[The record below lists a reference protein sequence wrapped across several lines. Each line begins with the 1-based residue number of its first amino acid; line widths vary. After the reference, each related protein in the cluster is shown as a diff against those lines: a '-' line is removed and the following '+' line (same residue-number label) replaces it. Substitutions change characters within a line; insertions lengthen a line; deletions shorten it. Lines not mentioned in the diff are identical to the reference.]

1 MMAKQSPE
9 SLQLD
14 ALAAQRAL
22 RERIIELATSY
33 RPLRDARLMHLC
45 QQAWASDERSGGVV
59 GQLWVEGIFPSEAG
73 EHTLRDLARM
83 GEFDQGLMTLL
94 DLAADGSACP
104 ADRHLYQHQQDS
116 LRAQSNPPKA
126 IPPGVKPAIVVSAGT
141 GAGKTESFL
150 LPVLNDLFQH
160 PRRPDETG
168 VRAILLYPMNALVN
182 DQVDRLYRWLE
193 GQERVTLLHFTS
205 ETPENERALKRSSL
219 ANQHS
224 SKCRQLTREA
234 GRKTPPDIL
243 ITNYSMLEYMLCRPQ
258 DAPFFSSALRALVL
272 DEAHLYSGTLAA
284 EICLLLRR
292 VMLRCGVSA
301 NNVLQIATS
310 ATLGGGA
317 DGIREFA
324 ASLFSKDKSLVFY
337 FQGKPVQ
344 RRLETPA
351 PAGGEIPVSPL
362 DVHELE
368 QWPLVD
374 AEKGVLIE
382 NEATAAIARRCV
394 RPLVAEAVITSTA
407 TTTAP
412 AKVLHATLSRS
423 PMVAKL
429 DSYFWNQHQ
438 RGVIPLAEL
447 SEHLWQSGGQAR
459 TAADCEQDTIALL
472 QMCARARLHANDLPL
487 VPHKLHLQ
495 VRAPGNFS
503 VCLNAACTGDP
514 ARALVGAG
522 LLSPELTDRCPQCAS
537 ATLTLAICRGCGEW
551 ALAAMEREGTLRIR
565 PRWLAQ
571 STTAEESGEPISK
584 SFRLFRP
591 SQEGDC
597 DITKVDL
604 DSRSIDWLGP
614 RTASLQR
621 LRHCPQCSLGLEEFE
636 PMQMPDMLTL
646 PVVAESM
653 LEAMPPIAD
662 RALQQFLPA
671 AGRRLLAFSDS
682 RRQAARLGPHLTQ
695 QHEILLSRLVITR
708 ILGEDKTDP
717 GKVERA
723 IQEMEA
729 LLAGGGGG
737 SWLKEALAAKR
748 LERASLGVGRT
759 MHDWAKLLA
768 KRDEVA
774 QFFAREQGQRQDPKP
789 SENESWGELWQT
801 EWQDN
806 AKAMRKQTMRLL
818 AMEFLLRREHSMET
832 LGLAEVVYPG
842 LESCALPL
850 LEILSSSE
858 QEALSVAWPEYLA
871 ALCDLMRTRGCIT
884 LGEGEDDETTL
895 TYPIGDWMS
904 RDQSGIRVQSFLGGS
919 NRNRR
924 AVFTSSVVQALG
936 LSKDRHEKAV
946 ESLLGAAFDALQ
958 QKADTKM
965 LPWLE
970 SEPFMAKSG
979 ATRKLRLVF
988 PELSLRRPP
997 ALFQSET
1004 TRAVWPRSVL
1014 GCGPGEGRAKGRL
1027 RRVNG
1032 EALDH
1037 DPALR
1042 RERVQ
1047 TGAGGR
1053 AAMGLWAEEH
1063 SAQLASHETR
1073 RLQDLFQRGARN
1085 VLSATTTLEVGID
1098 IGGLSGVLLAN
1109 VPPGKANYLQRSG
1122 RAGRR
1127 NDGSTLVTM
1136 FARTMG
1142 YDQEVFRR
1150 FGTFFGKKLRKPTMF
1165 IGRERFAKGH
1175 LNAFLLGEFFGAV
1188 FPDRRAGAMDAFGR
1202 MGWFCRVDH
1211 LQPGGRNTASQRNSA
1226 GSYGI
1231 DVERMPSWFVP
1242 DDAALHA
1249 QFLRFLDD
1257 LAQNPTHLS
1266 ASVSQLLQNTP
1277 LAGVELRT
1285 LIRNVRTQFQLCVTE
1300 WITSYGY
1307 LLEAWSAENAKATR
1321 RPDLLNA
1328 IAYQAGELARNTVI
1342 EELASLRFLPRYG
1355 FPIGLQALRVP
1366 PGSFGR
1372 DSSASVKLE
1381 RDGVTALSEYV
1392 PGSQLL
1398 AGGRIFSSHGL
1409 ARSFDKD
1416 GGNFGITYFRFEC
1429 NAGHV
1434 VYKPQRELDSCMD
1447 GCSSFLRSTIGKP
1460 MIVPRFGYECAA
1472 WDPPSWRGSVERVG
1486 STETVSTS
1494 FVDRPGLETTPN
1506 FGGFSG
1512 LSATFCD
1519 GGTLIG
1525 SNAAGHAGLGFAICT
1540 RCGYSDRERA
1550 KGQLRDGLPAGFG
1563 NHLPLWKQKG
1573 SGCWKDGEAPVLRNY
1588 CLGAQIVTDLLQLDF
1603 SGILPPNS
1611 DGRPAEQI
1619 ALTLGHALRVAG
1631 AIILEVD
1638 ARELAVVSVRVGP
1651 AASAGVQLY
1660 ESTPGGSG
1668 HLASL
1673 LENHAEWYG
1682 RALEVLQGTAE
1693 HHSHCHEACLECILD
1708 AQSQS
1713 DYENGILSRRRTLAF
1728 LEASPSS
1735 GSPIDKT
1742 MQQVQPNR
1750 LNPQERADRIARR
1763 HSI

>member
-1 MMAKQSPE
+1 MTVNPSAE

-33 RPLRDARLMHLC
+33 RPLRDPQIMHLC
-45 QQAWASDERSGGVV
+45 QQAWASDERRGGVV
-59 GQLWVEGIFPSEAG
+59 GQLWVEGIFPSQEG
-73 EHTLRDLARM
+73 EQTLRDLARID
-83 GEFDQGLMTLL
+83 EFDRDLLNLL
-94 DLAADGSACP
+94 DLGANGSAGL
-104 ADRHLYQHQQDS
+104 ADRRLYQHQQDS
-116 LRAQSNPPKA
+116 LRAQSNPPA
-126 IPPGVKPAIVVSAGT
+126 TISQGTKPAIVVSAGT
-141 GAGKTESFL
+141 GAGKTEAFL

-160 PRRPDETG
+160 PRRPGETG
-168 VRAILLYPMNALVN
+168 VRTILLYPMNALVN
-182 DQVDRLYRWLE
+182 DQVDRLYRWLDA
-193 GQERVTLLHFTS
+193 QERVTFLHFTS
-205 ETPENERALKRSSL
+205 ETPEDERALKRSSL
-219 ANQHS
+219 ANRRF
-224 SKCRQLTREA
+224 SKCRLMTREA
-234 GRKTPPDIL
+234 GRNTPPDIL

-292 VMLRCGVSA
+292 VMLRCGVSS
-301 NNVLQIATS
+301 NDLLQIATS

-317 DGIREFA
+317 DEIREFA
-324 ASLFSKDKSLVFY
+324 ASLFSKDKSLVLY

-344 RRLETPA
+344 RRLETPS
-351 PAGGEIPVSPL
+351 PPSSEIPVFPL
-362 DVHELE
+362 NVRELE
-368 QWPLVD
+368 RCSLVD
-374 AEKGVLIE
+374 AERGILIE
-382 NEATAAIARRCV
+382 DESSAAVARACVRSLVSEPVIAGTASVTAAAR
-394 RPLVAEAVITSTA
+394 
-407 TTTAP
+407 
-412 AKVLHATLSRS
+412 VLHQTLSRS
-423 PMVAKL
+423 PLVAKL
-429 DSYFWNQHQ
+429 DNYFWNQRQ

-447 SEHLWQSGGQAR
+447 SEHLWKRDVPDR
-459 TAADCEQDTIALL
+459 TLEDCEQDTIALL
-472 QMCARARLHANDLPL
+472 QLCARARLNANDLPL

-503 VCLNAACTGDP
+503 VCLNSACNAEN
-514 ARALVGAG
+514 ARSIAGAG
-522 LLSPELTDRCPQCAS
+522 LLSPELTDQCPQCAS

-551 ALAAMEREGTLRIR
+551 ALAAMERDGTLRIR

-571 STTAEESGEPISK
+571 SVVGEESDESLSK
-584 SFRLFRP
+584 RFRLFRP
-591 SQEGDC
+591 AQEGDR
-597 DITKVDL
+597 DITNVDL
-604 DSRSIDWLGP
+604 DSRSIDRLGP
-614 RTASLQR
+614 RIARLQR
-621 LRHCPQCSLGLEEFE
+621 LRQCPQCSLGLEEFE

-662 RALQQFLPA
+662 QALQQFLPA
-671 AGRRLLAFSDS
+671 GGRRLLTFSDS

-708 ILGEDKTDP
+708 LLAEENRDP
-717 GKVERA
+717 SKLESVIR
-723 IQEMEA
+723 EMEA
-729 LLAGGGGG
+729 LLASGGGG
-737 SWLKEALAAKR
+737 SWLEEALTAKR
-748 LERASLGVGRT
+748 LELATLGVGRT
-759 MHDWAKLLA
+759 MHDWAKVLA
-768 KRDEVA
+768 KREEVA
-774 QFFAREQGQRQDPKP
+774 QFFAREQGLRQDPRP
-789 SENESWGELWQT
+789 SDGESWGQLWQT

-832 LGLAEVVYPG
+832 LGLGEVLYPG
-842 LESCALPL
+842 LEGCAPPVLDVL
-850 LEILSSSE
+850 TSSQQEKLSM
-858 QEALSVAWPEYLA
+858 AWPGYLA

-884 LGEGEDDETTL
+884 LGEVEDDETTL
-895 TYPIGDWMS
+895 TYPIGSWMS
-904 RDQSGIRVQSFLGGS
+904 RDQTGIRVHSFRGGS

-924 AVFTSSVVQALG
+924 AVFTCRVVEVLG
-936 LSKDRHEKAV
+936 VPADRHERAI

-958 QKADTKM
+958 QKADSKM
-965 LPWLE
+965 LRWLE

-979 ATRKLRLVF
+979 AARKLRLVF
-988 PELSLRRPP
+988 PELKLRRP
-997 ALFQSET
+997 ASLFQSEI
-1004 TRAVWPRSVL
+1004 TRAVWPRDVL
-1014 GCGPGEGRAKGRL
+1014 GCAPGEGRTKGGL
-1027 RRVNG
+1027 RQVTS
-1032 EALDH
+1032 ETLDQ

-1042 RERVQ
+1042 RERLQ
-1047 TGAGGR
+1047 AGEGGR
-1053 AAMGLWAEEH
+1053 AAIGLWAEEH

-1150 FGTFFGKKLRKPTMF
+1150 FGTFFSKKLRQPTMF
-1165 IGRERFAKGH
+1165 LGRERFAKGH
-1175 LNAFLLGEFFGAV
+1175 LNAFLLGEFFRTV
-1188 FPDRRAGAMDAFGR
+1188 FPDRHTGAMDAFGR

-1231 DVERMPSWFVP
+1231 DAGSMPSWFIP
-1242 DDAALHA
+1242 DAAGLHT

-1257 LAQNPTHLS
+1257 LAQDPTAL
-1266 ASVSQLLQNTP
+1266 AAPISQLLQNTP
-1277 LAGVELRT
+1277 LGRAELHA
-1285 LIRNVRTQFQLCVTE
+1285 LIRNVVTQFQFCVTE
-1300 WITSYGY
+1300 WIKSYGH
-1307 LLEAWSAENAKATR
+1307 LLEAWSTERAKATS
-1321 RPDLLNA
+1321 RPELLNA

-1366 PGSFGR
+1366 PGSFGWHN
-1372 DSSASVKLE
+1372 SGSVKLE
-1381 RDGVTALSEYV
+1381 RDGVIALSEYV

-1429 NAGHV
+1429 NAGHIL
-1434 VYKPQRELDSCMD
+1434 YKTQRELASCMD
-1447 GCSSFLRSTIGKP
+1447 GCSSFLRSTRGKP

-1472 WDPPSWRGSVERVG
+1472 WDPPSWRGSIERVG

-1506 FGGFSG
+1506 FGGFPG

-1525 SNAAGHAGLGFAICT
+1525 SNAGHVGLGFAICT

-1550 KGQLRDGLPAGFG
+1550 SGQLREGLPAGFG
-1563 NHLPLWKQKG
+1563 NHLPLWKKKG
-1573 SGCWKDGEAPVLRNY
+1573 SGCWRDGEAPVLRNY
-1588 CLGAQIVTDLLQLDF
+1588 CLGAQMVTDLLQLDF
-1603 SGILPPNS
+1603 SGLLPPS
-1611 DGRPAEQI
+1611 FDSRPAQQI

-1638 ARELAVVSVRVGP
+1638 ARELAVVSVLVGP

-1660 ESTPGGSG
+1660 ENTPGGSG
-1668 HLASL
+1668 HLAFL
-1673 LENHAEWYG
+1673 LESHAEWYR
-1682 RALEVLQGTAE
+1682 RALEVLHGTAE
-1693 HHSHCHEACLECILD
+1693 HHSRCQEACLECVLN

-1713 DYENGILSRRRTLAF
+1713 DYENGKLNRRKTLEFAENYTF
-1728 LEASPSS
+1728 AGAKADETSPQLR
-1735 GSPIDKT
+1735 PNALT
-1742 MQQVQPNR
+1742 PQQ
-1750 LNPQERADRIARR
+1750 RADRITRR
-1763 HSI
+1763 GSV